1 MKTGKPKYIKN
12 LVALR
17 KAAKLTQK
25 QLAQL
30 MGLSARRIE
39 QLETGKHRLL
49 IDTARDYAAACE
61 FQMEINYTPIG
72 MRLCDFCTHYNQCTN
87 DKTCNG
93 CADYEKIP

>member
-1 MKTGKPKYIKN
+1 MKTEKPKYIAN

-30 MGLSARRIE
+30 MGLSVRRIE
-39 QLETGKHRLL
+39 QLERGKHRLL

-61 FQMEINYTPIG
+61 YQMELRYKPI
-72 MRLCDFCTHYNQCTN
+72 
-87 DKTCNG
+87 K
-93 CADYEKIP
+93 

>member
-1 MKTGKPKYIKN
+1 MKPEYITN

-39 QLETGKHRLL
+39 QIETGKHRLL
-49 IDTARDYAAACE
+49 IDTASDYAKACE
-61 FQMEINYTPIG
+61 YQIELRYKPI
-72 MRLCDFCTHYNQCTN
+72 
-87 DKTCNG
+87 K
-93 CADYEKIP
+93 